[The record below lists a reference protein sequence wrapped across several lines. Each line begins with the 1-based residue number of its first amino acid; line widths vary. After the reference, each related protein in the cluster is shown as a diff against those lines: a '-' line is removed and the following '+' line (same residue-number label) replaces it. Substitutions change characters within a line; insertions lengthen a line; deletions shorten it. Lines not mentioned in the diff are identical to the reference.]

1 MVYIGVP
8 WYNIIGITMC
18 RSGLMTEEAA
28 PTQET
33 PHSQAWLTSS
43 LSSVAKLDCLCL
55 QISLAMVLL
64 LVSMTVVMVFVDNNN
79 GDIGNADEIKL
90 TNWWL

>member
-1 MVYIGVP
+1 MVYIGVQ

-43 LSSVAKLDCLCL
+43 LSSVAILDSLCR
-55 QISLAMVLL
+55 
-64 LVSMTVVMVFVDNNN
+64 
-79 GDIGNADEIKL
+79 
-90 TNWWL
+90 

>member
-43 LSSVAKLDCLCL
+43 LSSVAILDCLCREVW
-55 QISLAMVLL
+55 QW
-64 LVSMTVVMVFVDNNN
+64 FCC
-79 GDIGNADEIKL
+79 
-90 TNWWL
+90 WYQ